1 MTPGK
6 PVTISRL
13 RPEDAA
19 ALCAFY
25 NGLSPESIRTFR
37 PVGPKTTVEACRLL

>member
-6 PVTISRL
+6 PITIRRL
-13 RPEDAA
+13 RPEDAG

-25 NGLSPESIRTFR
+25 NGRRAYPDVQAGGTE
-37 PVGPKTTVEACRLL
+37 TTVETAGDYT